1 MKTPVAPQTTS
12 TGDEAIRERRRQR
25 ELELVR
31 RRAIAT
37 RLLLA
42 LNRSGKHIYEGT
54 VSPGEKARRRAR
66 NKRARL
72 SRRRNRERR

>member
-12 TGDEAIRERRRQR
+12 TGAEAIRERRRQR
-25 ELELVR
+25 ELVR

-54 VSPGEKARRRAR
+54 VSPEEKARRRAR